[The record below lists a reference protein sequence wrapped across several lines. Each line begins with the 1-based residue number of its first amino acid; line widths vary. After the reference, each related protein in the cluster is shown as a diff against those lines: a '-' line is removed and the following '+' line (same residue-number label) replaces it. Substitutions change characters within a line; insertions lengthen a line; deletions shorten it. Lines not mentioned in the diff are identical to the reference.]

1 MDIYGY
7 MRRRSATRVE
17 RKPGIGGVCAS
28 RALLRTRRLRH
39 ASALVAILA
48 DESPVSCASVST
60 ALYSASR
67 NVLSRRTQAA
77 LTNGSND
84 SMNRIAA
91 GVRQG
96 RRVSRTP
103 RRPPR
108 PPTGLSLPRSRCRS
122 APAPA
127 CPAPRHSRPC
137 GSSSSTRCRGPLLV
151 EPLLHGSRDDTPR
164 QCPGGGSRCGAIGSR
179 CRREPACPGTCARA
193 GTRPRAPSPGQRS
206 AEPGNGN
213 KNSDTR
219 HAGSE
224 FTALKR
230 EEPGAIKISV

>member
-1 MDIYGY
+1 

-137 GSSSSTRCRGPLLV
+137 GSSSSTRAAGRCSSSHSSTGPATIPRGSALAGFSMRSHRLPLSKRTCV
-151 EPLLHGSRDDTPR
+151 PR
-164 QCPGGGSRCGAIGSR
+164 HMRT
-179 CRREPACPGTCARA
+179 RRN
-193 GTRPRAPSPGQRS
+193 APSRS
-206 AEPGNGN
+206 VSRA
-213 KNSDTR
+213 
-219 HAGSE
+219 
-224 FTALKR
+224 
-230 EEPGAIKISV
+230 AIR

>member
-91 GVRQG
+91 ASGRGGVSVGHRAVLRDLPRAYRYREVGVEAHQLPRVQPHG
-96 RRVSRTP
+96 IAVPCAPAAAPVPRAAARRATPPRVP
-103 RRPPR
+103 RRYPAAVPWR
-108 PPTGLSLPRSRCRS
+108 GFSMRSHRLPLSKRTCV
-122 APAPA
+122 
-127 CPAPRHSRPC
+127 PRHMR
-137 GSSSSTRCRGPLLV
+137 T
-151 EPLLHGSRDDTPR
+151 
-164 QCPGGGSRCGAIGSR
+164 
-179 CRREPACPGTCARA
+179 RRERALALRLPG
-193 GTRPRAPSPGQRS
+193 
-206 AEPGNGN
+206 
-213 KNSDTR
+213 SDPL
-219 HAGSE
+219 S
-224 FTALKR
+224 R
-230 EEPGAIKISV
+230 ETAIKTPIPGMQARSLRR

>member
-77 LTNGSND
+77 LTNGSSD

-91 GVRQG
+91 GVRLG

-137 GSSSSTRCRGPLLV
+137 APAAAPVPRAAAR
-151 EPLLHGSRDDTPR
+151 RATPPR
-164 QCPGGGSRCGAIGSR
+164 VPRRYPAAVPWRGSRCGAIGSR